1 VGSLVQRGN
10 QILSLLD
17 TPNGGIQIILECLDL
32 QNEIERLKATIAEK
46 SRQCEEPQ
54 HSTQIPIKEF
64 AAGSITIEE
73 FADKDGI
80 ICDKDLAELDWMC
93 TIGHKTGLDVRA
105 ILTPLPK
112 EVGLYNMQI
121 VYKQH
126 NVSLPYYDQIKQG
139 TLKVWVVPAPI
150 EQASINP

>member
-1 VGSLVQRGN
+1 MESLVQRGN
-10 QILSLLD
+10 QILKLLD
-17 TPNGGIQIILECLDL
+17 TPNGGIQIILQCLDL
-32 QNEIERLKATIAEK
+32 QNEVERLKATVAEK
-46 SRQCEEPQ
+46 ARQCEEPQ
-54 HSTQIPIKEF
+54 YSSQIPIKEF

-73 FADKDGI
+73 FADKDGF
-80 ICDKDLAELDWMC
+80 ICDKDLTEQEWMY

-112 EVGLYNMQI
+112 EVGLYSMQI

-126 NVSLPYYDQIKQG
+126 NVSLPYDQVKQG
-139 TLKVWVVPAPI
+139 TLKVWVIPAPI